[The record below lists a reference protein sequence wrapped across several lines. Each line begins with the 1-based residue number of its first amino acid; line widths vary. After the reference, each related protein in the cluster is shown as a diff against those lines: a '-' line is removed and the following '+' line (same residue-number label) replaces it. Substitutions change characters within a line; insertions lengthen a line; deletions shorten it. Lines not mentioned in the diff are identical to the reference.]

1 MILDRKLIHRP
12 IRGEIRGEKAAI
24 SRPQQPLLQA
34 YMRKSIT
41 LGRMAGLTCLWLM
54 AVTCLQAQR
63 RRPQN
68 QPYVDY
74 KRYHF
79 GFHVGLHTQD
89 LILTNTGVAGADGKT
104 WFAEIPAYTP
114 GFSVGVIGDLFLNP
128 VLSVRLTPTVH
139 FGDKRLTFID
149 PQTKEQFVTS
159 LRSNYLAIPIDFKYT
174 AMRLNN
180 YRPYM
185 LAGVFTQFD
194 MGRKRGY
201 PMLLRGV
208 DYGVEFGLG
217 CDIYLPYFKLCPE
230 LKFCFGLA
238 DVLETDRSDLANP
251 LDRVYSQA
259 LSRATSRLIVLTFN
273 FE

>member
-1 MILDRKLIHRP
+1 MILDRKLIHQP
-12 IRGEIRGEKAAI
+12 TLGEIRGEKAAI

-41 LGRMAGLTCLWLM
+41 LRRMAGLTCLWLM

-238 DVLETDRSDLANP
+238 DVLEPDRSDLANP

>member
-12 IRGEIRGEKAAI
+12 THGGIRGEKAAI

-41 LGRMAGLTCLWLM
+41 LRRMAGLTCLWLM

-89 LILTNTGVAGADGKT
+89 LILTNSGVAGADGKT

-149 PQTKEQFVTS
+149 PQTKEQFATS

-238 DVLETDRSDLANP
+238 DVLEPDRSDLANP